1 MDKTFTYIQYF
12 ITLAALI
19 ISFCVDRKKT
29 LLALKKAS
37 RMFINIF
44 PQFLLIVLLIGL
56 ILAIL
61 SPEVIQE
68 IIGSQSGIWG
78 VFISSI
84 VGSITLIPVIVVFP
98 IASELLSNG
107 AGVVQVAVF
116 ISTLTAV
123 GLITLPLETKIL
135 GKKIAILRNVLFY
148 LFSIVVAYIVG
159 WVLI

>member
-1 MDKTFTYIQYF
+1 MDTTFTYIQYL
-12 ITLAALI
+12 ITLVALI
-19 ISFCVDRKKT
+19 ISFFADRKKT
-29 LLALKKAS
+29 LLALKKAG

-44 PQFLLIVLLIGL
+44 PQFLLIVLLVDL
-56 ILAIL
+56 LLAML

-68 IIGSQSGIWG
+68 IIGSQSGFLG

-84 VGSITLIPVIVVFP
+84 IGSIALIPVVVVFP

-123 GLITLPLETKIL
+123 GFITLPLEIKIL

-148 LFSIVVAYIVG
+148 LFSIVLAYIVW
-159 WVLI
+159 WVLR